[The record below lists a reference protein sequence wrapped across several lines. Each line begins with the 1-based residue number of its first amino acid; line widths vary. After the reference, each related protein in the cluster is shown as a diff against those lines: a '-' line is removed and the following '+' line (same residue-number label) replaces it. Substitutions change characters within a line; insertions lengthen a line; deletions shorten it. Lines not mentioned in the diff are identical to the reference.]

1 MPLMKFH
8 VLTLFPEAFGAP
20 LRFSIVGRAVGRGL
34 AAVEVTDLRG
44 FTRDAHG
51 TADDYQFGG
60 GHGMVMKPEPVF
72 EAADAA
78 LSGYD
83 SAERDRIPVILF
95 TPQGELL
102 TQSLVEELAGAPAI
116 VLVCGHYAGVDERVA
131 EGLATRQVSVGDYV
145 LTGGEL
151 PAMLVIDAVTRLLP
165 GVAGPSHAGD
175 SITTGLLQHPLYTR
189 PAEYRGMAAPAV
201 LLSGHH
207 GEIARW
213 RRRRSLERT
222 WARRPDL
229 LATADLTADD
239 RAYLAQL
246 AESADPLCGLIRRNC
261 RNLILAPMTGLIR
274 RNCRNPPILPPMIG
288 LIRRI
293 CRNPPILP
301 PMIGLIRR
309 NWRNPLILPPMT
321 GLIRRNWR
329 NPPILP
335 PMTWAYPAQLAESA
349 PDNLGRRDNSDDLD
363 PGGGKGIDGDGGG

>member
-8 VLTLFPEAFGAP
+8 VLTLFPEAFGVP
-20 LRFSIVGRAVGRGL
+20 LRFSIVGRAVGRGV

-60 GHGMVMKPEPVF
+60 GPGMVMKPEPVF

-83 SAERDRIPVILF
+83 AAERDRIPVILF

-145 LTGGEL
+145 FTGGEL

-229 LATADLTADD
+229 LATAELTADD

-246 AESADPLCGLIRRNC
+246 AESADLTADDRADPAQ
-261 RNLILAPMTGLIR
+261 LAESADLAAVDWADPARLAESAD
-274 RNCRNPPILPPMIG
+274 LAVDD
-288 LIRRI
+288 L
-293 CRNPPILP
+293 
-301 PMIGLIRR
+301 
-309 NWRNPLILPPMT
+309 
-321 GLIRRNWR
+321 
-329 NPPILP
+329 
-335 PMTWAYPAQLAESA
+335 AYPAQLAESA

>member
-1 MPLMKFH
+1 MKFH
-8 VLTLFPEAFGAP
+8 VLTLFPEAFGEP
-20 LRFSIVGRAVGRGL
+20 LRFSILGRAVGRGL
-34 AAVEVTDLRG
+34 LAVEVTDIRG
-44 FTRDAHG
+44 FARDAHG

-83 SAERDRIPVILF
+83 ADVRSRIPVILL

-151 PAMLVIDAVTRLLP
+151 PAMILIDAVTRLLP

-222 WARRPDL
+222 LARRPDL
-229 LATADLTADD
+229 LETAELTADDRAYLAQLAKSADFTDEGRAYPAQLAGSADVTADDRGYLAQLSESANFAADDRAYPAQLSESAHLTADD

-246 AESADPLCGLIRRNC
+246 AESAD
-261 RNLILAPMTGLIR
+261 LAADDR
-274 RNCRNPPILPPMIG
+274 
-288 LIRRI
+288 
-293 CRNPPILP
+293 
-301 PMIGLIRR
+301 
-309 NWRNPLILPPMT
+309 
-321 GLIRRNWR
+321 
-329 NPPILP
+329 
-335 PMTWAYPAQLAESA
+335 AYPAQLSESA
-349 PDNLGRRDNSDDLD
+349 DVTADDRACPAQLSESVPDNLGRRDNPDDSD
-363 PGGGKGIDGDGGG
+363 PGDGKGIDGDGGG